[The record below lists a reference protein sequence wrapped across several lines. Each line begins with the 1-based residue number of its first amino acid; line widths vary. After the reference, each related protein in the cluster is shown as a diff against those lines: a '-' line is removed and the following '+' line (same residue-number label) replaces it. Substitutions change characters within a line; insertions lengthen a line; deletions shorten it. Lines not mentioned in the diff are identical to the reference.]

1 MAEITVLRYF
11 ESEGGYLLPAEY
23 TISFD
28 SAKDEDLNGVFSS
41 YRALY
46 AEAEDK
52 TVNVRVPEDPALVHS
67 IYMEICEMLD
77 WAYGI
82 DGSVVFAGCGSKDSG
97 FFDSVPD
104 IPIPGVTDTP
114 KDADTSAASGSA
126 EATEEVHVADIPDL
140 ADENGVIDVTAESVI
155 ITDSGENK
163 ETETADA
170 GADAETGAEETTAE
184 DKPEEIPVVEV
195 ADEDLL
201 SLADENEEEAVAEV
215 ESDSDS
221 DKSADSDAA
230 PGHLPDTGLG
240 DLNDLNDLGD
250 DLIADL
256 NSTEISDTDGDAVA
270 AEEVPETD
278 FLSLEDE
285 EGTEIPAEITNA
297 EVPTAEAQ
305 AAGNEVSS
313 AGLPEDFSV
322 DEAFAEEEPLTL
334 PTDEE
339 FTDGESE
346 EITLDGE
353 IAAEESTGSLPD
365 LPDGGMID
373 DVGEF
378 EAPDSDELPLSD
390 SGETPASEGEIEF
403 DFTGMGPESIVTADA
418 GDAGD
423 GDTGTGSLDAGEVI
437 DFDNLDTLDTNEVLA
452 TDTAEEL
459 PLDIDIDADEEINPE
474 TEGISAE
481 TASDAEEGPVDDGSA
496 DIDFNSLDDIGSL
509 TSCDADTE
517 VFDEMPED
525 FGEEGADTGVP
536 DSDAADAS
544 GDAADL
550 IPEPEPAPAS
560 ESGSVPDFGDEFSS
574 EDNALLA
581 SILAGETDPSV
592 AGSAAPTIKAED
604 LIGDT
609 AAAAGEDV
617 IATAAG
623 SAPEIA
629 EPETEEPPAPPAP
642 PAPPEPEVPQP
653 DPDSEEGLL
662 AAAAQLCANGEYTR
676 AAVKYTQALELNP
689 GNTDTLISR
698 AITYSNSGKW
708 QQAVADFESAG
719 GIDALSPKNLV
730 RLADAYKGCKDADKA
745 LMVYEKLSALMPG
758 NQDVFIHRFLILKE
772 FKRYEEAIFLLSQ
785 MRQGD
790 PTNTNLI
797 YETAGIHEILGDNEG
812 ILEDYNA
819 ILEIDESQIEI
830 WVKKAVLLVKLERL
844 DEALACYDH
853 LVSCKPDNAGL
864 WYSKGL
870 VQMSIKDY
878 EGAYHSLDVAL
889 ALSPSDAD
897 AIHAKARVMTELH
910 NYDGALEL
918 YGKLIRDGNVTDG
931 VYLEIAGVQKK
942 MGLYDEAIKSYSH
955 YLTVAPNDPEG
966 LRGRG
971 DCYAKLEMFSQAA
984 TDYRHLLNAEPDN
997 GEILSSLAS
1006 IYESLG
1012 RFDEG
1017 LNVCEKILAISP
1029 KSEEALTAKMR
1040 CLKGLNRT
1048 ADAVKVYDDLI
1059 ALNPRAELYAEK
1071 GALLASAERFDE
1083 AVLAYEDS
1091 IALNSASRVTIL
1103 DLIDLLTDLNRYA
1116 ESINYYDM
1124 LIRLAPEETDLLLSK
1139 GIAQVNAGLYT
1150 QAIETFDE
1158 VIAAKPQ
1165 DPLPVFRKGM
1175 VLLRLKRMDDAM
1187 RCYLKSLELDP
1198 SYGNNWLKMGVYATT
1213 FMDQDL
1219 LKGPSA
1225 EESSERPAPAAKPRK
1240 KAKAVA
1246 EPEEIADDDTYED
1259 DAVDDGGREVSR
1271 EEPRRRVKPEA
1282 APKAEDADAYAT
1294 AEPEQ
1299 APAPVAEKP
1308 GPVKKPT
1315 AADLKNPAYL
1325 YEKGVA
1331 LTKAGY
1337 YPAALKCFERAVELD
1352 SENPS
1357 YHFSLGVVYGKLQ
1370 DYKKALECFDTVLY
1384 LSPGHEGAIKGRLMA
1399 LKRK

>member
-23 TISFD
+23 TISLN

-52 TVNVRVPEDPALVHS
+52 TVKVRVPEDPALVHS
-67 IYMEICEMLD
+67 IYTEICEMVE

-82 DGSVVFAGCGSKDSG
+82 DGSVVFAGCKSKDSG
-97 FFDSVPD
+97 CFDSVPE
-104 IPIPGVTDTP
+104 ITIPGVTDTP
-114 KDADTSAASGSA
+114 KNTDTPTSGASESAG
-126 EATEEVHVADIPDL
+126 TEEVPAADI
-140 ADENGVIDVTAESVI
+140 ADEDGVIDVTESVI
-155 ITDSGENK
+155 ITDSK
-163 ETETADA
+163 TETVDA
-170 GADAETGAEETTAE
+170 GADSETDTVAEEEADVADTADSDAAGE
-184 DKPEEIPVVEV
+184 DIPKEIPVVEI

-201 SLADENEEEAVAEV
+201 SLADDGSEEAVAETKA
-215 ESDSDS
+215 ESDI
-221 DKSADSDAA
+221 ADTAGSDADT
-230 PGHLPDTGLG
+230 GHLPDTGLG
-240 DLNDLNDLGD
+240 DLDDLGD
-250 DLIADL
+250 DLIAEL
-256 NSTEISDTDGDAVA
+256 NSTEISDTEGDAAA
-270 AEEVPETD
+270 AEAEAETD

-285 EGTEIPAEITNA
+285 EGTEIPAEIANA
-297 EVPTAEAQ
+297 EVPIAEAKDV
-305 AAGNEVSS
+305 GNEVSS

-322 DEAFAEEEPLTL
+322 DEAFADEEPLSL
-334 PTDEE
+334 SIDEE

-346 EITLDGE
+346 EITVDGE
-353 IAAEESTGSLPD
+353 IAADENTGSLPD
-365 LPDGGMID
+365 LPDGGLIE

-378 EAPDSDELPLSD
+378 ESPDSEELPLSD
-390 SGETPASEGEIEF
+390 SEIPASEGEIDF
-403 DFTGMGPESIVTADA
+403 DFTGMGPESIVTAD
-418 GDAGD
+418 DAGAD
-423 GDTGTGSLDAGEVI
+423 AELPPDT
-437 DFDNLDTLDTNEVLA
+437 
-452 TDTAEEL
+452 EEL
-459 PLDIDIDADEEINPE
+459 PLDTEELPPE
-474 TEGISAE
+474 P
-481 TASDAEEGPVDDGSA
+481 EGPVDDGSA
-496 DIDFNSLDDIGSL
+496 DIDFDTLDDIDSL
-509 TSCDADTE
+509 TSTE
-517 VFDEMPED
+517 FESETESFEDIPES
-525 FGEEGADTGVP
+525 GADGGADELSP
-536 DSDAADAS
+536 DGLDSDSAGS
-544 GDAADL
+544 GEAVGDGTDMPDL
-550 IPEPEPAPAS
+550 IPEPEPETAAAP
-560 ESGSVPDFGDEFSS
+560 ESDDIPDFGDEFSS
-574 EDNALLA
+574 EDNALIA
-581 SILAGETDPSV
+581 SILAGDTDPSV
-592 AGSAAPTIKAED
+592 AGAGAP
-604 LIGDT
+604 
-609 AAAAGEDV
+609 AAAAPK
-617 IATAAG
+617 AA
-623 SAPEIA
+623 SESVTESVPDTV
-629 EPETEEPPAPPAP
+629 PETPAAPSAP

-653 DPDSEEGLL
+653 DPESEEGLL
-662 AAAAQLCANGEYTR
+662 AAAAQLCANGEFTR

-689 GNTDTLISR
+689 NNTDTLISR

-708 QQAVADFESAG
+708 AQAVADFESAG

-745 LMVYEKLSALMPG
+745 LMVYEKLSAMMPG
-758 NQDVFIHRFLILKE
+758 NQEILIHRFLILKE
-772 FKRYEEAIFLLSQ
+772 FKRYEEAVFLLSQ

-819 ILEIDESQIEI
+819 ILAIDEGQIEI

-870 VQMSIKDY
+870 VQMSVKDY

-910 NYDGALEL
+910 NNDGALEL

-931 VYLEIAGVQKK
+931 VYLEIAGVQKN

-955 YLTVAPNDPEG
+955 YLKVAPNDPEG

-984 TDYRHLLNAEPDN
+984 TDYRHLLNVDPDN

-1029 KSEEALTAKMR
+1029 KSEEALLAKMR

-1059 ALNPRAELYAEK
+1059 ALNPRADLYAEK

-1091 IALNSASRVTIL
+1091 IALNSANRVTIL

-1219 LKGPSA
+1219 LKGPAAS
-1225 EESSERPAPAAKPRK
+1225 ETSESSAPAAKSSRKAK
-1240 KAKAVA
+1240 KAA
-1246 EPEEIADDDTYED
+1246 ESEDFEDEDADYED
-1259 DAVDDGGREVSR
+1259 DADDVGVR
-1271 EEPRRRVKPEA
+1271 EETRRRAKSE
-1282 APKAEDADAYAT
+1282 
-1294 AEPEQ
+1294 AEPKHEPAPQ
-1299 APAPVAEKP
+1299 PAPAPVAEKP
-1308 GPVKKPT
+1308 TVKKPT
-1315 AADLKNPAYL
+1315 AEDLKNPAYL

-1337 YPAALKCFERAVELD
+1337 YPAALKCFERAIELD

-1357 YHFSLGVVYGKLQ
+1357 YHFSLGVVCGKLQ
-1370 DYKKALECFDTVLY
+1370 DYKRALECFDTVLY

>member
-1 MAEITVLRYF
+1 E
-11 ESEGGYLLPAEY
+11 
-23 TISFD
+23 
-28 SAKDEDLNGVFSS
+28 
-41 YRALY
+41 
-46 AEAEDK
+46 
-52 TVNVRVPEDPALVHS
+52 
-67 IYMEICEMLD
+67 
-77 WAYGI
+77 
-82 DGSVVFAGCGSKDSG
+82 
-97 FFDSVPD
+97 
-104 IPIPGVTDTP
+104 
-114 KDADTSAASGSA
+114 
-126 EATEEVHVADIPDL
+126 
-140 ADENGVIDVTAESVI
+140 
-155 ITDSGENK
+155 
-163 ETETADA
+163 
-170 GADAETGAEETTAE
+170 
-184 DKPEEIPVVEV
+184 
-195 ADEDLL
+195 
-201 SLADENEEEAVAEV
+201 
-215 ESDSDS
+215 
-221 DKSADSDAA
+221 
-230 PGHLPDTGLG
+230 
-240 DLNDLNDLGD
+240 
-250 DLIADL
+250 L
-256 NSTEISDTDGDAVA
+256 NSTEISDTDGDAAA
-270 AEEVPETD
+270 AEAEEETD

-285 EGTEIPAEITNA
+285 EDTEIPAEIANA
-297 EVPTAEAQ
+297 EVTIAEAKD
-305 AAGNEVSS
+305 AGNEVSS

-322 DEAFAEEEPLTL
+322 DEAFADEEPLSL
-334 PTDEE
+334 SIDEE

-346 EITLDGE
+346 DITV
-353 IAAEESTGSLPD
+353 
-365 LPDGGMID
+365 DGGLIE

-378 EAPDSDELPLSD
+378 ESPDSEELTLSD
-390 SGETPASEGEIEF
+390 SEITASEGEIDF
-403 DFTGMGPESIVTADA
+403 DFTGMGPESIVTAD
-418 GDAGD
+418 DAGD
-423 GDTGTGSLDAGEVI
+423 EDKADTGADTITADAELP
-437 DFDNLDTLDTNEVLA
+437 LDT
-452 TDTAEEL
+452 EEL
-459 PLDIDIDADEEINPE
+459 PLEP
-474 TEGISAE
+474 
-481 TASDAEEGPVDDGSA
+481 EGPVDDGSA
-496 DIDFNSLDDIGSL
+496 DIDFDTLDYIDSL
-509 TSCDADTE
+509 TSTEFEADTE
-517 VFDEMPED
+517 SLED
-525 FGEEGADTGVP
+525 IQESGADGGADELSLDGF
-536 DSDAADAS
+536 DSDSAGS
-544 GDAADL
+544 GEAVGDGTDMPDL
-550 IPEPEPAPAS
+550 IPEPETAAS
-560 ESGSVPDFGDEFSS
+560 ESDDVPDFGDEFSS
-574 EDNALLA
+574 EDNALIA
-581 SILAGETDPSV
+581 SILAGDTDPSV
-592 AGSAAPTIKAED
+592 AGAGAGTGAPAATEEK
-604 LIGDT
+604 
-609 AAAAGEDV
+609 AAAAPKA
-617 IATAAG
+617 ATE
-623 SAPEIA
+623 SVPESVPDTV
-629 EPETEEPPAPPAP
+629 PETPAAPPAP
-642 PAPPEPEVPQP
+642 PAPPEPEVPQI
-653 DPDSEEGLL
+653 DPESEEGLL
-662 AAAAQLCANGEYTR
+662 AAAAQLCANGEFTR
-676 AAVKYTQALELNP
+676 AAAKYTQALELNP
-689 GNTDTLISR
+689 NNTDTLISR

-708 QQAVADFESAG
+708 AQAVADFESAG

-745 LMVYEKLSALMPG
+745 LMVYEKLSAMMPG
-758 NQDVFIHRFLILKE
+758 NQEILIHRFLILKE
-772 FKRYEEAIFLLSQ
+772 FKRYEEAVFLLSQ

-819 ILEIDESQIEI
+819 ILAIDEGQIEI

-870 VQMSIKDY
+870 VQMSVKDY

-910 NYDGALEL
+910 NNDGALEL
-918 YGKLIRDGNVTDG
+918 YEKLIRDGNVTDG
-931 VYLEIAGVQKK
+931 VYLEIAGVQKN

-955 YLTVAPNDPEG
+955 YLKVAPNDPEG

-984 TDYRHLLNAEPDN
+984 TDYRHLLNVDPDN

-1029 KSEEALTAKMR
+1029 KSEEALLAKMR

-1059 ALNPRAELYAEK
+1059 ALNPRADLYAEK

-1091 IALNSASRVTIL
+1091 IALNSANRVTIL

-1198 SYGNNWLKMGVYATT
+1198 SYGNNWLKAGVYATT

-1219 LKGPSA
+1219 LKGPAAS
-1225 EESSERPAPAAKPRK
+1225 ETSESSAPAAKSRK
-1240 KAKAVA
+1240 KVKKAA
-1246 EPEEIADDDTYED
+1246 ESEDFADEDADYADDAD
-1259 DAVDDGGREVSR
+1259 DVGVH
-1271 EEPRRRVKPEA
+1271 EEPRRRSKSEA
-1282 APKAEDADAYAT
+1282 GSKAAGDADAYET
-1294 AEPEQ
+1294 AEAKHEPAPQ
-1299 APAPVAEKP
+1299 PAPAPVAEKP
-1308 GPVKKPT
+1308 KPVKKPT
-1315 AADLKNPAYL
+1315 AEDLKNPAYL

-1337 YPAALKCFERAVELD
+1337 YPAALKCFERAIELD

-1357 YHFSLGVVYGKLQ
+1357 YHFSLGVVCGKLQ
-1370 DYKKALECFDTVLY
+1370 DYKRALECFDTVLY

>member
-23 TISFD
+23 TISLN

-52 TVNVRVPEDPALVHS
+52 TVKVRVPEDPALVHS
-67 IYMEICEMLD
+67 IYTEICEMVE

-82 DGSVVFAGCGSKDSG
+82 DGSVVFAGCKSKDSG
-97 FFDSVPD
+97 CFDSVPD
-104 IPIPGVTDTP
+104 ITIPGVTDIP
-114 KDADTSAASGSA
+114 KNPDTSTSGASESA
-126 EATEEVHVADIPDL
+126 ETEEVPAADIPDI
-140 ADENGVIDVTAESVI
+140 ADEDGVIDVTESVI
-155 ITDSGENK
+155 ITDSGENSK
-163 ETETADA
+163 TETADA
-170 GADAETGAEETTAE
+170 GADSETDTIAEAEADVADTADSDAAGE
-184 DKPEEIPVVEV
+184 DIPEEIPVVEI

-201 SLADENEEEAVAEV
+201 SLADEGGEDAVAEA
-215 ESDSDS
+215 ESDIADN
-221 DKSADSDAA
+221 ADSDADT
-230 PGHLPDTGLG
+230 GHLPDTGLG
-240 DLNDLNDLGD
+240 DLDDLGD
-250 DLIADL
+250 DLIAEL
-256 NSTEISDTDGDAVA
+256 NSTEISDTEGDATA
-270 AEEVPETD
+270 AEAEAETD

-285 EGTEIPAEITNA
+285 EGTETPAEIANA
-297 EVPTAEAQ
+297 EVPIAEAKD
-305 AAGNEVSS
+305 AGNEVSS

-322 DEAFAEEEPLTL
+322 DEAFADEEPLSL
-334 PTDEE
+334 SIDEE

-346 EITLDGE
+346 EITFDGE
-353 IAAEESTGSLPD
+353 IAADESTGSLPD
-365 LPDGGMID
+365 LPDGGLIE
-373 DVGEF
+373 DVGEI
-378 EAPDSDELPLSD
+378 ESPDSEELPLSD
-390 SGETPASEGEIEF
+390 SEIPASEGEIDF
-403 DFTGMGPESIVTADA
+403 DFTGMGPESIVTAD
-418 GDAGD
+418 DAGD
-423 GDTGTGSLDAGEVI
+423 EDEADTGAGAEAITADAELP
-437 DFDNLDTLDTNEVLA
+437 LDT
-452 TDTAEEL
+452 EEL
-459 PLDIDIDADEEINPE
+459 PLDTEELPLE
-474 TEGISAE
+474 P
-481 TASDAEEGPVDDGSA
+481 EGPVDDGSA
-496 DIDFNSLDDIGSL
+496 DIDFDTLDDIDSL
-509 TSCDADTE
+509 TSTEFEADTE
-517 VFDEMPED
+517 SFED
-525 FGEEGADTGVP
+525 IQESGADGGADELSP
-536 DSDAADAS
+536 DGLDSDSAGS
-544 GDAADL
+544 GEAVGDGTDMPDL
-550 IPEPEPAPAS
+550 IPEPEPETAAAP
-560 ESGSVPDFGDEFSS
+560 ESDDVPDFGDEFSS
-574 EDNALLA
+574 EDNALIA
-581 SILAGETDPSV
+581 SILAGDTDPSV
-592 AGSAAPTIKAED
+592 AGAGAP
-604 LIGDT
+604 
-609 AAAAGEDV
+609 AAAAPKA
-617 IATAAG
+617 ATE
-623 SAPEIA
+623 SVPESVTDTV
-629 EPETEEPPAPPAP
+629 PETPAAP

-653 DPDSEEGLL
+653 DPESEEGLL
-662 AAAAQLCANGEYTR
+662 AAAAQLCANGEFTR
-676 AAVKYTQALELNP
+676 AAAKYTQALELNP
-689 GNTDTLISR
+689 NNRDTLISR

-708 QQAVADFESAG
+708 AQAVADFESAG

-745 LMVYEKLSALMPG
+745 LMVYEKLSAMMPG
-758 NQDVFIHRFLILKE
+758 NQEILIHRFLILKE
-772 FKRYEEAIFLLSQ
+772 FKRYEEAVFLLSQ

-819 ILEIDESQIEI
+819 ILAIDEGQIEI

-870 VQMSIKDY
+870 VQMSVKDY

-910 NYDGALEL
+910 NNDGALEL
-918 YGKLIRDGNVTDG
+918 YEKLIRDGNVTDG
-931 VYLEIAGVQKK
+931 VYLEIAGVQKN

-955 YLTVAPNDPEG
+955 YLKVAPNDPEG

-984 TDYRHLLNAEPDN
+984 TDYRHLLNVDPDN

-1029 KSEEALTAKMR
+1029 KSEEALLAKMR

-1059 ALNPRAELYAEK
+1059 ALNPRADLYAEK

-1091 IALNSASRVTIL
+1091 IALNSANRVTIL

-1219 LKGPSA
+1219 LKGPAAS
-1225 EESSERPAPAAKPRK
+1225 ETSESSAPAAKSRK
-1240 KAKAVA
+1240 KAKKAA
-1246 EPEEIADDDTYED
+1246 ESEDFADEDADYADDAGDV
-1259 DAVDDGGREVSR
+1259 AGREES
-1271 EEPRRRVKPEA
+1271 RRRSKPEA
-1282 APKAEDADAYAT
+1282 GSKAAGDADAYET
-1294 AEPEQ
+1294 AEPKHEPAPQ
-1299 APAPVAEKP
+1299 PAPAPVAEKP
-1308 GPVKKPT
+1308 TVKKPT
-1315 AADLKNPAYL
+1315 AEDLKNPAYL

-1337 YPAALKCFERAVELD
+1337 YPTALKCFERAIELD

-1357 YHFSLGVVYGKLQ
+1357 YHFSLGVVCGKLQ
-1370 DYKKALECFDTVLY
+1370 DYKRALECFDTVLY

>member
-28 SAKDEDLNGVFSS
+28 SATDADLNGVFSS

-67 IYMEICEMLD
+67 IYMEICEMME

-114 KDADTSAASGSA
+114 KEAETPAASESV
-126 EATEEVHVADIPDL
+126 EASEETEEAPAADIPDL
-140 ADENGVIDVTAESVI
+140 ADEDGVIDVTESVI
-155 ITDSGENK
+155 ITDSGEDK
-163 ETETADA
+163 ETETV
-170 GADAETGAEETTAE
+170 AEEAEADSDIAGEDNAE
-184 DKPEEIPVVEV
+184 DIPVVEV

-215 ESDSDS
+215 ESEPAAA
-221 DKSADSDAA
+221 ADSDADS
-230 PGHLPDTGLG
+230 GHLPDTGLG
-240 DLNDLNDLGD
+240 DLDDLGA

-256 NSTEISDTDGDAVA
+256 NSTDIADNETDAAA
-270 AEEVPETD
+270 AEAELESD

-297 EVPTAEAQ
+297 EAPTAEAE

-334 PTDEE
+334 SIDEE

-346 EITLDGE
+346 EIAVDGE
-353 IAAEESTGSLPD
+353 IAAEESRG
-365 LPDGGMID
+365 
-373 DVGEF
+373 
-378 EAPDSDELPLSD
+378 SDELPLSD
-390 SGETPASEGEIEF
+390 SGDIPAAEGEIDF

-423 GDTGTGSLDAGEVI
+423 VDTGTGSLDAGEVI
-437 DFDNLDTLDTNEVLA
+437 DLDTLDTNEVLA
-452 TDTAEEL
+452 ADTAEEL
-459 PLDIDIDADEEINPE
+459 SLDIDIDADEEINPE
-474 TEGISAE
+474 NEEISAE
-481 TASDAEEGPVDDGSA
+481 TASDAEGEGPVDDGSA

-509 TSCDADTE
+509 TSCDAETE
-517 VFDEMPED
+517 IFDEMPED
-525 FGEEGADTGVP
+525 LGEDGADTGVP

-550 IPEPEPAPAS
+550 IPGPEPAPAS

-581 SILAGETDPSV
+581 SILAGDTDPSV

-609 AAAAGEDV
+609 SAATGEDV
-617 IATAAG
+617 TETAAD

-629 EPETEEPPAPPAP
+629 EPEIEEPPAP
-642 PAPPEPEVPQP
+642 PAPPEPEVPQI

-708 QQAVADFESAG
+708 PQAVADFESAG

-730 RLADAYKGCKDADKA
+730 KLADAYKGCKDADKA
-745 LMVYEKLSALMPG
+745 LMVYEKLSAMMPG
-758 NQDVFIHRFLILKE
+758 NQEIFIHRFLILKE

-819 ILEIDESQIEI
+819 ILEIDEGQIEI

-878 EGAYHSLDVAL
+878 EGACHSLDVAL

-918 YGKLIRDGNVTDG
+918 YEKLIRDGNVTDS
-931 VYLEIAGVQKK
+931 VYLEIAGVQKN
-942 MGLYDEAIKSYSH
+942 MGLYDDAIKSYSH
-955 YLTVAPNDPEG
+955 YLKVAPNDPEG

-1175 VLLRLKRMDDAM
+1175 VLLKLKRMDDAM

-1219 LKGPSA
+1219 LKGPA
-1225 EESSERPAPAAKPRK
+1225 APENSERPAPAAKSRK
-1240 KAKAVA
+1240 KAKKAA
-1246 EPEEIADDDTYED
+1246 EPEDFEDEEED
-1259 DAVDDGGREVSR
+1259 DEETGREVAR
-1271 EEPRRRVKPEA
+1271 EEPRRRARSEA
-1282 APKAEDADAYAT
+1282 APKAHGDADAYAA
-1294 AEPEQ
+1294 AEPEHE
-1299 APAPVAEKP
+1299 PAPSPVVEKP
-1308 GPVKKPT
+1308 KPVKKPT
-1315 AADLKNPAYL
+1315 AEDLKNPAYL

-1337 YPAALKCFERAVELD
+1337 YPAALKCFERAIELD

-1384 LSPGHEGAIKGRLMA
+1384 LSPGHEGAIKGRQMA

>member
-23 TISFD
+23 TISLD

-52 TVNVRVPEDPALVHS
+52 TVKVRVPEDPALVHS
-67 IYMEICEMLD
+67 IYTEICEMVE

-82 DGSVVFAGCGSKDSG
+82 DGSVVFAGCKSKDSG
-97 FFDSVPD
+97 CFDSVPE
-104 IPIPGVTDTP
+104 ITIPGVTDTP
-114 KDADTSAASGSA
+114 KNPDTPTSGASDSA
-126 EATEEVHVADIPDL
+126 ETEDVPAADIPDI
-140 ADENGVIDVTAESVI
+140 ADEDGVIDVTESVI
-155 ITDSGENK
+155 ITDSGENSK
-163 ETETADA
+163 TETTDA
-170 GADAETGAEETTAE
+170 GADSKTDTIA
-184 DKPEEIPVVEV
+184 EEIPVVEI

-201 SLADENEEEAVAEV
+201 SLADEGGEEAVAEA
-215 ESDSDS
+215 EADIADT
-221 DKSADSDAA
+221 ADSDADT
-230 PGHLPDTGLG
+230 GHLHDTGLG
-240 DLNDLNDLGD
+240 DLDDLGD
-250 DLIADL
+250 DLIAEL
-256 NSTEISDTDGDAVA
+256 NSTEISDTEGDAAA
-270 AEEVPETD
+270 AEAEAETD

-285 EGTEIPAEITNA
+285 EDTEIPAEIANA
-297 EVPTAEAQ
+297 E

-322 DEAFAEEEPLTL
+322 DEAFADEEPLSL
-334 PTDEE
+334 SIDEE

-346 EITLDGE
+346 DITVDGE
-353 IAAEESTGSLPD
+353 IATGESTGSLPD
-365 LPDGGMID
+365 LPDGGLIE

-378 EAPDSDELPLSD
+378 ETPDSEELPLSD
-390 SGETPASEGEIEF
+390 SEIPASEGEIDF
-403 DFTGMGPESIVTADA
+403 DFTGMGPESIVTADGVGA
-418 GDAGD
+418 DA
-423 GDTGTGSLDAGEVI
+423 I
-437 DFDNLDTLDTNEVLA
+437 
-452 TDTAEEL
+452 TADEEL
-459 PLDIDIDADEEINPE
+459 PLDTEELPLE
-474 TEGISAE
+474 P
-481 TASDAEEGPVDDGSA
+481 EGPVDDGSA
-496 DIDFNSLDDIGSL
+496 DIDFDTLDDIDSL
-509 TSCDADTE
+509 TSTEFEADTE
-517 VFDEMPED
+517 SFED
-525 FGEEGADTGVP
+525 IQESGADGGADELSP
-536 DSDAADAS
+536 DGLDSDSAGS
-544 GDAADL
+544 GEAVGDGTDMPDL
-550 IPEPEPAPAS
+550 IPEPEPETAAP
-560 ESGSVPDFGDEFSS
+560 ESDDVPNFGDEFSS
-574 EDNALLA
+574 EDNALIA
-581 SILAGETDPSV
+581 SILAGDTDPSV
-592 AGSAAPTIKAED
+592 AGAGAP
-604 LIGDT
+604 
-609 AAAAGEDV
+609 AAAAPKA
-617 IATAAG
+617 ATE
-623 SAPEIA
+623 SVPKSVSDTV
-629 EPETEEPPAPPAP
+629 PETPAAP

-653 DPDSEEGLL
+653 DPESEEGLL
-662 AAAAQLCANGEYTR
+662 AAAAQLCANGEFTR
-676 AAVKYTQALELNP
+676 AAAKYTQALELNP
-689 GNTDTLISR
+689 NNKDTLISR

-708 QQAVADFESAG
+708 AQAVADFESAG

-745 LMVYEKLSALMPG
+745 LMVYEKLSAMMPG
-758 NQDVFIHRFLILKE
+758 NQEILIHRFLILKE
-772 FKRYEEAIFLLSQ
+772 FKRYEEAVFLLSQ

-819 ILEIDESQIEI
+819 ILAIDEGQIEI

-870 VQMSIKDY
+870 IQMSVKDY

-910 NYDGALEL
+910 NNDGALEL
-918 YGKLIRDGNVTDG
+918 YEKLIRDGNVTDG
-931 VYLEIAGVQKK
+931 VYLEIAGVQKN

-955 YLTVAPNDPEG
+955 YLKVAPNDPEG

-984 TDYRHLLNAEPDN
+984 TDYRHLLNVDPDN

-1029 KSEEALTAKMR
+1029 KSEEALLAKMR

-1059 ALNPRAELYAEK
+1059 ALNPRADLYAEK

-1091 IALNSASRVTIL
+1091 IALNSANRVTIL

-1198 SYGNNWLKMGVYATT
+1198 SYGNNWLKAGVYATT

-1219 LKGPSA
+1219 LKGPAAS
-1225 EESSERPAPAAKPRK
+1225 ETSESSAPAAKSRRKAK
-1240 KAKAVA
+1240 KAA
-1246 EPEEIADDDTYED
+1246 ESEDFADEDADDAD
-1259 DAVDDGGREVSR
+1259 DAGDVGVR
-1271 EEPRRRVKPEA
+1271 EEPRRRSKPEA
-1282 APKAEDADAYAT
+1282 GPKAAGDADAYET
-1294 AEPEQ
+1294 AEPKHEPAPQ
-1299 APAPVAEKP
+1299 PAPAPVAEKP
-1308 GPVKKPT
+1308 KPVKKPT
-1315 AADLKNPAYL
+1315 AEDLKNPAYL

-1337 YPAALKCFERAVELD
+1337 YPAALKCFERAIELD

-1357 YHFSLGVVYGKLQ
+1357 YHFSLGVVCGKLQ
-1370 DYKKALECFDTVLY
+1370 DYKRALECFDTVLY

>member
-23 TISFD
+23 TISLN

-52 TVNVRVPEDPALVHS
+52 TVKVRVPEDPALVHS
-67 IYMEICEMLD
+67 IYTEICEMVE

-82 DGSVVFAGCGSKDSG
+82 DGSVVFAGCKSKDSG
-97 FFDSVPD
+97 CFDSVPE
-104 IPIPGVTDTP
+104 ITIPGVTDTP
-114 KDADTSAASGSA
+114 KNPDTPTSGASYSA
-126 EATEEVHVADIPDL
+126 ETEEVPAADIPDI
-140 ADENGVIDVTAESVI
+140 ADEDGVIDVTESVI
-155 ITDSGENK
+155 ITDSGENSK
-163 ETETADA
+163 TETTDA
-170 GADAETGAEETTAE
+170 GADSKTDTIA
-184 DKPEEIPVVEV
+184 EEIPVVEI

-201 SLADENEEEAVAEV
+201 SLADEGGEEVVAEA
-215 ESDSDS
+215 EADIADT
-221 DKSADSDAA
+221 ADSDADT
-230 PGHLPDTGLG
+230 GHLTDTGLG
-240 DLNDLNDLGD
+240 DLDDLGD
-250 DLIADL
+250 DLIAEL
-256 NSTEISDTDGDAVA
+256 NSTAISDNDGDAAA
-270 AEEVPETD
+270 AEAEAETD

-285 EGTEIPAEITNA
+285 EGTEIPAEIANA
-297 EVPTAEAQ
+297 EVPIAEAKD
-305 AAGNEVSS
+305 AGNEVSS

-322 DEAFAEEEPLTL
+322 DEAFADEEPLSL
-334 PTDEE
+334 SIDEE

-346 EITLDGE
+346 DITV
-353 IAAEESTGSLPD
+353 
-365 LPDGGMID
+365 DGGLIE
-373 DVGEF
+373 DVGEI
-378 EAPDSDELPLSD
+378 ESPDSEELPLSD
-390 SGETPASEGEIEF
+390 SEIPASEGEIDF
-403 DFTGMGPESIVTADA
+403 DFTGMGPESIVTAD
-418 GDAGD
+418 DAGD
-423 GDTGTGSLDAGEVI
+423 EDEADTGAGADAE
-437 DFDNLDTLDTNEVLA
+437 LPPDT
-452 TDTAEEL
+452 EEL
-459 PLDIDIDADEEINPE
+459 PLDLDTEELPLE
-474 TEGISAE
+474 P
-481 TASDAEEGPVDDGSA
+481 EGPVDDGSA
-496 DIDFNSLDDIGSL
+496 DIDFDTLDDIDSL
-509 TSCDADTE
+509 TSTE
-517 VFDEMPED
+517 FESETESFEDIPES
-525 FGEEGADTGVP
+525 GADGGADELSP
-536 DSDAADAS
+536 DGLDSDSAGS
-544 GDAADL
+544 GEAVGDGTDMPDL
-550 IPEPEPAPAS
+550 IPEPEPETAAP
-560 ESGSVPDFGDEFSS
+560 ESDDVPNFGDEFSS
-574 EDNALLA
+574 EDNALIA
-581 SILAGETDPSV
+581 SILAGDTDPSV
-592 AGSAAPTIKAED
+592 AGAGAP
-604 LIGDT
+604 
-609 AAAAGEDV
+609 AAAAPKA
-617 IATAAG
+617 ATE
-623 SAPEIA
+623 SVPESVPDTV
-629 EPETEEPPAPPAP
+629 PETPAAP

-653 DPDSEEGLL
+653 DPESEEGLL
-662 AAAAQLCANGEYTR
+662 AAAAQLCANGEFTR

-689 GNTDTLISR
+689 NNTDTLISR

-708 QQAVADFESAG
+708 AQAVADFESAG

-745 LMVYEKLSALMPG
+745 LMVYEKLSAMMPG
-758 NQDVFIHRFLILKE
+758 NQEILIHRFLILKE
-772 FKRYEEAIFLLSQ
+772 FKRYEEAVFLLSQ

-819 ILEIDESQIEI
+819 ILAIDEGQIEI

-870 VQMSIKDY
+870 VQMSVKDY

-910 NYDGALEL
+910 NNDGALEL
-918 YGKLIRDGNVTDG
+918 YEKLIRDGNVTDG
-931 VYLEIAGVQKK
+931 VYLEIAGVQKN

-955 YLTVAPNDPEG
+955 YLKVAPNDPEG

-984 TDYRHLLNAEPDN
+984 TDYRHLLNVDPDN

-1029 KSEEALTAKMR
+1029 KSEEALLAKMR

-1059 ALNPRAELYAEK
+1059 ALNPRADLYAEK

-1091 IALNSASRVTIL
+1091 IALNSANRVTIL

-1198 SYGNNWLKMGVYATT
+1198 SYGNNWLKAGVYATT

-1219 LKGPSA
+1219 LKGPAAS
-1225 EESSERPAPAAKPRK
+1225 ETSESSAPAAKSRRKAK
-1240 KAKAVA
+1240 KAA
-1246 EPEEIADDDTYED
+1246 ESEDFADEDADYADDAD
-1259 DAVDDGGREVSR
+1259 DVGVR
-1271 EEPRRRVKPEA
+1271 EEPRRRSKPEA
-1282 APKAEDADAYAT
+1282 GPKAAEDAEAYET
-1294 AEPEQ
+1294 AEPKHEP

-1308 GPVKKPT
+1308 KPVKKPT
-1315 AADLKNPAYL
+1315 AEDLKNPAYL

-1337 YPAALKCFERAVELD
+1337 YPAALKCFERAIELD

-1357 YHFSLGVVYGKLQ
+1357 YHFSLGVVCGKLQ
-1370 DYKKALECFDTVLY
+1370 DYKRALECFDTVLY

>member
-28 SAKDEDLNGVFSS
+28 SATDADLNGVFSS

-67 IYMEICEMLD
+67 IYMEICEMME

-104 IPIPGVTDTP
+104 ITIPGVTDTP
-114 KDADTSAASGSA
+114 KETETPAASESV
-126 EATEEVHVADIPDL
+126 EASEETEEAPAADIPDL
-140 ADENGVIDVTAESVI
+140 ADEDGVIDVTESVI

-163 ETETADA
+163 ETETV
-170 GADAETGAEETTAE
+170 AEEAEADSDIAGEDNAE
-184 DKPEEIPVVEV
+184 DIPVVEV

-201 SLADENEEEAVAEV
+201 SLADENEEEAIAEV
-215 ESDSDS
+215 ESEPAAA
-221 DKSADSDAA
+221 ADSDADT
-230 PGHLPDTGLG
+230 GHLPDTGLG
-240 DLNDLNDLGD
+240 DLDDLGD

-256 NSTEISDTDGDAVA
+256 NSTDIADNETDA
-270 AEEVPETD
+270 AEAEAELEGD

-285 EGTEIPAEITNA
+285 EETEIPAEITNP
-297 EVPTAEAQ
+297 EVPTAEAE

-334 PTDEE
+334 SIDEE

-346 EITLDGE
+346 EITVDGE
-353 IAAEESTGSLPD
+353 IAAEESRG
-365 LPDGGMID
+365 
-373 DVGEF
+373 
-378 EAPDSDELPLSD
+378 SDELPLSD
-390 SGETPASEGEIEF
+390 SGDIPAAEGEIDF

-418 GDAGD
+418 GDAAD

-437 DFDNLDTLDTNEVLA
+437 DLDTLDTNEVLA
-452 TDTAEEL
+452 ADTAEEL
-459 PLDIDIDADEEINPE
+459 SLDIDIDADEEINPE
-474 TEGISAE
+474 NEEISAE
-481 TASDAEEGPVDDGSA
+481 TASDAKEEGPVDDGSA

-509 TSCDADTE
+509 TSCDAETE
-517 VFDEMPED
+517 IFDEMPED
-525 FGEEGADTGVP
+525 LGEDGADTGVP

-617 IATAAG
+617 TETAAG

-918 YGKLIRDGNVTDG
+918 YGKLIRDGNVTDA